1 MFKTKR
7 KIKRTIK
14 RNKIVRYK
22 INRNKI
28 KTRKNTQ
35 IKRKIII
42 YLFLAAIISI
52 FYLLFFSNIFKV
64 QKIDNIN
71 NTIETKALSDKIK
84 SELRYNLSKN
94 LILLNSQKTAEQLI
108 KKFPELETI
117 EIQKKFPNTLAFK
130 FDEFPLSANLIVESS
145 NLKKTYIL
153 NSLGFIIKENYE
165 NPTLPFIKMQTEEA
179 INPDKKAIDKETLE
193 YIISARQYFEE
204 KFGMKVKEVI
214 YKPIPRELHLLT
226 ERDFYIWLDI
236 QQDYEEQLQKLK
248 KASSEIDIYNEDIEY
263 IDLRISVLNG
273 SKIILK

>member
-117 EIQKKFPNTLAFK
+117 EIQKKFPNTLAFI